1 MSEPLET
8 LEILEEPLEEK
19 VEDKVVDEPYSLQAK
34 KSPYKLKPKDPNAPK
49 KEKTEKQKE
58 AWAKAIAKR
67 TENREARKNVKFEE
81 DVVFKK
87 ELDEKIVKKAIII
100 KKRQISKAKVVEMS
114 ESDEEVEKTYVSKPR
129 MVKQPVPIVP
139 NKPTYNFL

>member
-1 MSEPLET
+1 MNENIETLET

-19 VEDKVVDEPYSLQAK
+19 VEEESYSLQKK
-34 KSPYKLKPKDPNAPK
+34 KSVYNLKPKDPNAPK
-49 KEKTEKQKE
+49 KEKSEKQKE
-58 AWAKAIAKR
+58 AWAKAISKR

-87 ELDEKIVKKAIII
+87 ELDEKIVKKAIAI
-100 KKRQISKAKVVEMS
+100 KKKQITKAKIIEMS
-114 ESDEEVEKTYVSKPR
+114 ESDEEEVAKPYISKPR

-139 NKPTYNFL
+139 IKPTYDFV